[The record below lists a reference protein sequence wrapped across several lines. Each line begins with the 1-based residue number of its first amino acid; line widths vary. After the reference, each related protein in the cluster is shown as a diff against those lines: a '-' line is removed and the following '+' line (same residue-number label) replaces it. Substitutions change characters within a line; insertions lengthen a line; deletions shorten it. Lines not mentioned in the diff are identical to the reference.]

1 MRAIILGAAHID
13 RIGFASAAATATSA
27 PGRVRRSFGG
37 VAYNV
42 AVGLAAL
49 GERPELVSAVGSDP
63 DGQDLL
69 RDLGSRSV
77 GTALM
82 SVVPD
87 RATAAYH
94 AIINA
99 DGTLLG
105 AVADMEIYE
114 TLTDAHVTPLAAP
127 IAEAGIVFVDAN
139 LPPETLCR
147 IADMDRSGLLVANT
161 VSIAKASRLGA
172 VMTRLDVLFTNRD
185 EARVLA
191 TDGETSPG
199 DAAGCAAALCERGVG
214 AAIVSHGAAPVALAQ
229 RGGEG
234 PGDVERTTVPVPPAR
249 PVDETGAGDALIAG
263 TLFGLLKG
271 RDLANALTVGVAA
284 ARTCIESAGS
294 GLPPDRIGD
303 ITKTMKG

>member
-1 MRAIILGAAHID
+1 M
-13 RIGFASAAATATSA
+13 ATSA

-49 GERPELVSAVGSDP
+49 GERVELVSAVGSDP
-63 DGQDLL
+63 DGRDLL

-94 AIINA
+94 AIIDA

-105 AVADMEIYE
+105 AVADMDIYQ
-114 TLTDAHVTPLAAP
+114 TLTDARVTPLAAS

-139 LPPETLCR
+139 LPGETLRR

-172 VMTRLDVLFTNRD
+172 VLDRLDVLFTNRD
-185 EARVLA
+185 EARVLVA
-191 TDGETSPG
+191 EGETWARA
-199 DAAGCAAALCERGVG
+199 AAGCAEALCERGVK
-214 AAIVSHGAAPVALAQ
+214 AAIVSHGAAPVALA
-229 RGGEG
+229 RTGEE
-234 PGDVERTTVPVPPAR
+234 VLTAPVPPAR

-271 RDLANALTVGVAA
+271 RDLAKALSAGLAA
-284 ARTCIESAGS
+284 ARSCIESAGS

-303 ITKTMKG
+303 ITIALKR